1 MRDYRHPALRQ
12 LKDQQVRFVPA
23 EKLQE
28 QLNRIEKLVTELDPQ
43 KKYPYQYICYRIT
56 EFRSDTY
63 PQLLID
69 GPDLEHDLRL
79 FVEDLSEK
87 IGPIPAESIP
97 EPVFTIEQVSKN
109 LKVSTK
115 TISRWRDRGLVT
127 RQVLL
132 DGRRKVGIRQSL
144 LNRFLE
150 QNKEHVEKSS
160 RFTQLTDAE
169 KEEILERARRMAKVS
184 PERFMDICRRI
195 AKKVGRSVETIR
207 YTLKKHDQAH
217 PEGVIFP
224 DQKEQLTEQDKAA
237 IYSSFRRGIAVDA
250 LARKFQR
257 TRTSMLRIINEVRAA
272 KLLAQPMDFIPH
284 ESFGDPDE
292 AESILAPM
300 PDHEIYETKRQKAQA
315 SVPAGLPPELAPL
328 YAVPLLSRE
337 QEAHLFR
344 KMNYLKHRALL
355 LAKKIDPDPSR
366 ARSNDL
372 DQLEAY
378 QKEAQTLKE
387 LLISANMRLVASIAK
402 KHTGPADNF
411 FELLSDGNLSLM
423 KAVEKFDYSRGFKF
437 STYASW
443 AIMKNFA
450 RSIPE
455 ERNRRDRFMTGTEE
469 LFDAAPDRR
478 SNEQAALAKAEQTK
492 KHVHRLLDF
501 LEPRER
507 RIIEMRAGLGQ
518 DHGLTLQQVGK
529 LEGITKERVRQ
540 LEARGLMKLRSL
552 AQSQNLEWQ

>member
-1 MRDYRHPALRQ
+1 MREYRHPALRQ
-12 LKDQQVRFVPA
+12 LKDQQIRFVPV
-23 EKLQE
+23 EKLQQ
-28 QLNRIEKLVTELDPQ
+28 QLNRIEKLVTELDPH
-43 KKYPYQYICYRIT
+43 KKYPYQFVCYRIT
-56 EFRSDTY
+56 EFRSDSY
-63 PQLLID
+63 PQLMID
-69 GPDLEHDLRL
+69 GVDLEHDLRL
-79 FVEDLSEK
+79 FVEDLCEK
-87 IGPIPAESIP
+87 IGPTPAELIP
-97 EPVFTIEQVSKN
+97 EPVYTIEQVSQN

-115 TISRWRDRGLVT
+115 TINRWRDRGLVT
-127 RQVLL
+127 RLVLL

-144 LNRFLE
+144 LNRFLS
-150 QNKEHVEKSS
+150 QNKEHVDKSS
-160 RFTQLTDAE
+160 RFSQLTDAE
-169 KEEILERARRMAKVS
+169 KEEILDRARRMAKVS
-184 PERFMDICRRI
+184 PDRFMDICRRI
-195 AKKVGRSVETIR
+195 AQKVGRSVETIR

-217 PEGVIFP
+217 PQAAIFP

-237 IYSSFRRGIAVDA
+237 IYSSFRRGISVDA

-257 TRTSMLRIINEVRAA
+257 TRTSVLRIINEVRAA
-272 KLLAQPMDFIPH
+272 KLLAQPMDYIH
-284 ESFGDPDE
+284 HGSFDNPALAADL
-292 AESILAPM
+292 LAPM
-300 PDHEIYETKRQKAQA
+300 PDQEAYEAKRLKAQA
-315 SVPAGLPPELAPL
+315 SVPAGLPPELSPL
-328 YAVPLLSRE
+328 YAVPLLTRE

-344 KMNYLKHRALL
+344 KMNFFKHKAHL

-366 ARSNDL
+366 ARSSDL
-372 DQLEAY
+372 DLLETY
-378 QKEAQTLKE
+378 QKDAQTVKE

-402 KHTGPADNF
+402 RHTGPADNF

-455 ERNRRDRFMTGTEE
+455 ERSRRDRFLTGAEE
-469 LFDAAPDRR
+469 LFETAADNRG
-478 SNEQAALAKAEQTK
+478 NETVALAKAEQTK
-492 KHVHRLLDF
+492 KNVHRLLDY

-507 RIIEMRAGLGQ
+507 RIIEMRAGLNH

>member
-1 MRDYRHPALRQ
+1 MREYRHPALRQ

-28 QLNRIEKLVTELDPQ
+28 QLDRIEKLVTEIDPA
-43 KKYPYQYICYRIT
+43 KKYPYQYVCFRIT
-56 EFRSDTY
+56 EFRPDTY
-63 PQLLID
+63 PHLLID
-69 GPDLEHDLRL
+69 GADLEHDLRL

-87 IGPIPAESIP
+87 IGPIPAETIP

-109 LKVSTK
+109 LQVSTK

-127 RQVLL
+127 RLVLL

-160 RFTQLTDAE
+160 RFSQLTETE
-169 KEEILERARRMAKVS
+169 KEEILTRARRMAKVS
-184 PERFMDICRRI
+184 PDRFMDICRRI
-195 AKKVGRSVETIR
+195 AQKVGRSVETIR

-217 PEGVIFP
+217 PDAMIFP

-237 IYSSFRRGIAVDA
+237 IYSSFRRGISVDA
-250 LARKFQR
+250 LAKKFQR
-257 TRTSMLRIINEVRAA
+257 TRTSVLRIINEVRAA
-272 KLLAQPMDFIPH
+272 KLLIQPMDYIH
-284 ESFGDPDE
+284 HSSFDDPSQAKE
-292 AESILAPM
+292 ILAPM
-300 PDHEIYETKRQKAQA
+300 PDQETYEMERQKAQA
-315 SVPAGLPPELAPL
+315 KVPAGLPPELSPL
-328 YAVPLLSRE
+328 YAVPLLKRE

-344 KMNYLKHRALL
+344 KMNYLKHRALM
-355 LAKKIDPDPSR
+355 LAKKIDPDPSK
-366 ARSNDL
+366 ARSTDL
-372 DQLEAY
+372 DQLEAF
-378 QKEAQTLKE
+378 QKEAQAIKE

-455 ERNRRDRFMTGTEE
+455 ERNRRDRFMTGAEE
-469 LFDAAPDRR
+469 LFEAAADNRG
-478 SNEQAALAKAEQTK
+478 NETVALAKAEQTK
-492 KHVHRLLDF
+492 KNVHRLLDF

-507 RIIEMRAGLGQ
+507 RIIEMRAGLNQ